1 MSEEIVEETLVFTAD
16 DGTEAELTILLSLE
30 HEGKEYILVTD
41 DPDAE
46 DVEVQILRLDGE
58 EEAEG
63 EEESVQLFNSV
74 DDLDELKKVSE
85 LFSGMLDDDEID
97 LIIED

>member
-1 MSEEIVEETLVFTAD
+1 MSEEIVEETLVFTAA

>member
-46 DVEVQILRLDGE
+46 DVEVQILRMDGE